1 MILDDRLGSSTEV
14 ANLTEEPGD
23 YSCSK
28 TTITIVRKSQTVLW
42 VQEPNHQAKP
52 ACQKSDTK
60 IHKWTIE
67 DSLGWKRINRK

>member
-52 ACQKSDTK
+52 A
-60 IHKWTIE
+60 
-67 DSLGWKRINRK
+67 